1 MISFPDL
8 LKKVFAI
15 YAANFRFFLAVLGL
29 TIVWNVAL
37 AFIPINLEQVPRWI
51 GPIIGISLL
60 ISLFTELLLVG
71 TFSRLLEG
79 QPLHGNEIATAAL
92 RRFPLYFALIVSWTL
107 IIILGA
113 LLAVVPAIIFATWFM
128 FISSTFLIEHQG
140 VVSAFKRSRALVG

>member
-1 MISFPDL
+1 MIPFPNL
-8 LKKVFAI
+8 IKKVLAL
-15 YAANFRFFLAVLGL
+15 YAAHFRAFLSVVGL
-29 TIVWNVAL
+29 TMAWNIAL
-37 AFIPINLEQVPRWI
+37 AFIPIDLENIPRLL

-60 ISLFTELLLVG
+60 IALYTELLLVG

-140 VVSAFKRSRALVG
+140 VASAFK